1 MILDVLKKNLIES
14 QKSRDAF
21 RVEVLRYL
29 ISAIKNKE
37 IELRPQGVELDD
49 EKIVKVINK
58 QIAQRKDSMESYK
71 AGNRQDLVEKEG
83 KELAILEEILQG
95 LGASANA

>member
-14 QKSRDAF
+14 QKSRDTF